1 MRVLGLE
8 AHAAAYYDALLKVNQ
23 DFPKRIG
30 PRSMMYWKR
39 AAMRPL
45 YLAPDEDDDDAVKG
59 PKYLIDH
66 ETRKAKAK
74 VEGGANGDAASTS

>member
-1 MRVLGLE
+1 
-8 AHAAAYYDALLKVNQ
+8 
-23 DFPKRIG
+23 
-30 PRSMMYWKR
+30 
-39 AAMRPL
+39 MRPL